1 MPDLKRQDLA
11 TSFYPDHPV
20 FLRIQAFVV
29 AVFLFCFYFESVW
42 FFPGLAMLL
51 ASSR

>member
-29 AVFLFCFYFESVW
+29 AVFLL
-42 FFPGLAMLL
+42 FFLTLEAFGFFLD
-51 ASSR
+51 